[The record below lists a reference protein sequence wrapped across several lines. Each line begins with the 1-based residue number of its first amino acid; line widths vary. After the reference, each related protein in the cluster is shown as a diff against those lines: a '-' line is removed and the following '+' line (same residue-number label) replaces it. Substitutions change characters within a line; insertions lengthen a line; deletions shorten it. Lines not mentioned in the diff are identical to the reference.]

1 MGTCSLMNSM
11 PEAAVDDQH
20 LLREMRG
27 GNEEAFRLIYERHQ
41 GALFRFVLHM
51 TGSPATAEDVTQDV
65 FMHLIRKPRSYDPN
79 KGPLAAYLFGIA
91 RNLGRRAFQNSAS
104 DIHIDDAEELDTT
117 RAADA
122 DVVEKLSNSE
132 ALEFLRKAVLGLPEL
147 YREVIVLCDLQEMS
161 YAEAAGILE
170 CSTGTIAS
178 RMNRARSMLRT
189 KLTRAAA
196 RGCAL

>member
-1 MGTCSLMNSM
+1 MGAFSLMNSM
-11 PEAAVDDQH
+11 PEAPLDDQH
-20 LLREMRG
+20 LLREMRR
-27 GNEEAFRLIYERHQ
+27 GNEEAFRWIYERHQ

-51 TGSPATAEDVTQDV
+51 TGSPATAEEVTQEV
-65 FMHLIRKPRSYDPN
+65 FMQFIRKPRSYDPG

-104 DIHIDDAEELDTT
+104 DVHIDDAEELDATP
-117 RAADA
+117 AAEEDLI
-122 DVVEKLSNSE
+122 EKLSNSE

-170 CSTGTIAS
+170 CSAGTIAS
-178 RMNRARSMLRT
+178 RMNRARNMLRT

-196 RGCAL
+196 RGCAR